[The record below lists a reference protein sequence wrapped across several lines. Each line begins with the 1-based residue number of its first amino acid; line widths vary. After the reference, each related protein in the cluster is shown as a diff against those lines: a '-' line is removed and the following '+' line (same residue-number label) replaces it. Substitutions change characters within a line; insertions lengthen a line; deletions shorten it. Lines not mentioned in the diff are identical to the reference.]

1 MQNSALPADCEKWR
15 RQKRLE
21 VVEIMLS
28 FSCKLSPHGTKDIM
42 TYGSEANMFGESK
55 KCTPNMVIRFEMEFS
70 RSSIILIEA
79 PSPRPGHQNQP
90 S

>member
-1 MQNSALPADCEKWR
+1 M
-15 RQKRLE
+15 
-21 VVEIMLS
+21 VETMLS

-55 KCTPNMVIRFEMEFS
+55 KCTPNMVRRFEMEFS
-70 RSSIILIEA
+70 RSSMILIEA
-79 PSPRPGHQNQP
+79 PSSRPGHQDQP